1 MNKPVAWRKRHSGD
15 KYWRYEE
22 TGYIGDW
29 DDVERLYTAEQ
40 LNKRVKMTKNQH
52 KQFENYKKG
61 KNSFYHFW
69 QSLIV
74 DDISLRKEFSERE
87 LMLVWLD
94 EKTIEIVPD
103 MKWFIETKNMTS
115 DYRFLKIDFENKS
128 VYNKSLKI
136 YASSFETK
144 SQAESW
150 VTPLTKA
157 VQLPVGDE

>member
-1 MNKPVAWRKRHSGD
+1 MNNPVA
-15 KYWRYEE
+15 
-22 TGYIGDW
+22 YINITKNGTSNLSTSV
-29 DDVERLYTAEQ
+29 DVLADEVLPLYTLDQ
-40 LNKRVKMTKNQH
+40 LHTRVKMTKKQH
-52 KQFENYKKG
+52 NQFENYKKG

-94 EKTIEIVPD
+94 DENVEIIPN
-103 MKWFIETKNMTS
+103 MKWFVETKNMTS

-144 SQAESW
+144 IQAESW